1 MFQKFQNHLSKYFP
15 RLEDQK
21 LLLALSG
28 GVDSCVLLDLC
39 LKSGLSPAVAHCN
52 FQLRGTASEDDAIWI
67 QNLAQENNLKC
78 HIQNFDTQTHALE
91 TKVSIQMAARELRYQ
106 WFEKLYSENDYDLI
120 LVAHHADDAIE
131 TFMINTM
138 RGSGLKGLLG
148 IPGRRGKILRPL
160 LPFSREEIKN
170 YARENKI
177 EWREDASN
185 AKTDYLRNALR
196 HEVIPLW
203 KKREP
208 NFDAQFQETLSYLG
222 QAQAVLDDIV
232 EDFKNK
238 NFVPQNSGF
247 KIPVK
252 ALKVLS
258 SLDYYLYA
266 LFASYGFRNINDLK
280 QMMQSQ
286 SGKQLFSATHRLVK
300 DREDFLLTPVVE
312 SDDKPFSIDS
322 KTSSIHTP
330 IKLNFF
336 SKKTFEKGDSKSL
349 LVDKDKLKFPLTLR
363 KWKQSDYFY
372 PDGMKGK
379 KKLSK
384 YYKDE
389 KFSLLDKE
397 SQWLLC
403 SDEDIVW
410 VIGKRADQRF
420 LADQDTQDKWL
431 IRFDD

>member
-39 LKSGLSPAVAHCN
+39 LKSGLLPTVAHCN
-52 FQLRGTASEDDAIWI
+52 FQLRGTASEGDAIWI
-67 QNLAQENNLKC
+67 QNLAQKNNLKC

-106 WFEKLYSENDYDLI
+106 WFDKLCSENDYDLI

-138 RGSGLKGLLG
+138 RGSGLRGLLG
-148 IPGRRGKILRPL
+148 IPERRGKILRPL
-160 LPFSREEIKN
+160 LPFSRKEIKN

-185 AKTDYLRNALR
+185 VKTDYLRNALR

-222 QAQAVLDDIV
+222 QAQAVLDGVI
-232 EDFKNK
+232 EDFKNQ
-238 NFVPQNSGF
+238 NIIPQEQGF
-247 KIPVK
+247 KISID
-252 ALKVLS
+252 ALKSLS
-258 SLDYYLYA
+258 SLGYYLHA
-266 LFASYGFRNINDLK
+266 LFAPYGFRNLADLEK
-280 QMMQSQ
+280 LVDAQ
-286 SGKQLFSATHRLVK
+286 SGKQLFSDTHRLIK
-300 DREDFLLTPVVE
+300 DRVYLLLSSLDHSATE
-312 SDDKPFSIDS
+312 SYTIDLEMSSID
-322 KTSSIHTP
+322 HP
-330 IKLNFF
+330 LKLFF
-336 SKKTFEKGDSKSL
+336 SHEKSFKKGDPKTLLLDKS
-349 LVDKDKLKFPLTLR
+349 KLKFPLILR
-363 KWKQSDYFY
+363 KWNQSDYFY
-372 PDGMKGK
+372 PNGMRGR

-384 YYKDE
+384 YFKDE
-389 KFSLLDKE
+389 KFSLLQKE
-397 SQWLLC
+397 AQWLLC
-403 SDEDIVW
+403 SGDDIVW
-410 VIGKRADQRF
+410 IVGKRADQRF
-420 LADQDTQDKWL
+420 LADFDTLDIWL
-431 IRFDD
+431 IRIG